1 MSMPSLGAKELW
13 RNLGRW
19 DKIGAEIF
27 RVTDRE
33 GKEFCLQPTA
43 EEMITQIAAQ
53 RGVRRR
59 TMFPLMLYQTTAK
72 FRDEMNPRFG
82 LLRSREFLMNDLY
95 SFDISEEDALKTYHI
110 VSQAYNHILQDS
122 LQFEIRVVRADNGQ
136 IGGAVSHEY
145 HLPSTS
151 GEDSIIYCE
160 KCSKGINAELARR
173 HEKPCSECT
182 EECLKVIPSVE
193 IAHTFQLGD
202 LFSESLG
209 ARYQKVAMVMNCY
222 GLGIGR
228 IIAAA
233 IDVLSPDQNS
243 LRLPDAICPFKMAI
257 IPPADSSKVDPELA
271 AYAIS
276 LAQQLDST
284 TNLHNE
290 VFYDD
295 RTDYSIGKRLLL
307 ATQLGIPHIAVVG
320 SRVASLFG
328 CRPMV
333 EYFTVKSHQADPIEV
348 GILSHKDLFELIEC
362 V

>member
-1 MSMPSLGAKELW
+1 MSCLRVMVVHRASRMMLGIPQSSSKTKSLSYHVMLEKGLIHPAGRGLFSVLPLGEYGLRCHLLVIIDSPLFTASLVFAGTGIPLRVSFLFIAIVSFYICEKFSGQRVIDKLVRLIEEELNAIGAFKMSMPSLGAKELW

-53 RGVRRR
+53 RGLRRR
-59 TMFPLMLYQTTAK
+59 TMFPFMLYQTTAK

-110 VSQAYNHILQDS
+110 VSQVRQVCHLV
-122 LQFEIRVVRADNGQ
+122 FEKLLA
-136 IGGAVSHEY
+136 
-145 HLPSTS
+145 
-151 GEDSIIYCE
+151 
-160 KCSKGINAELARR
+160 GINAELARR

-222 GLGIGR
+222 GLGIGFC
-228 IIAAA
+228 
-233 IDVLSPDQNS
+233 LLS
-243 LRLPDAICPFKMAI
+243 LRLI
-257 IPPADSSKVDPELA
+257 
-271 AYAIS
+271 
-276 LAQQLDST
+276 
-284 TNLHNE
+284 
-290 VFYDD
+290 
-295 RTDYSIGKRLLL
+295 
-307 ATQLGIPHIAVVG
+307 
-320 SRVASLFG
+320 
-328 CRPMV
+328 
-333 EYFTVKSHQADPIEV
+333 
-348 GILSHKDLFELIEC
+348 
-362 V
+362 